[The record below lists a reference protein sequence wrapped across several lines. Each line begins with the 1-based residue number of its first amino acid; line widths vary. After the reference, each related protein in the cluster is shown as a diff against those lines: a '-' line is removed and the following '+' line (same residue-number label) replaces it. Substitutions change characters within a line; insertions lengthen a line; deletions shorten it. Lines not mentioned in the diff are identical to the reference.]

1 MIQLNVVANVSA
13 FDGLEEAWLE
23 LQGACVDAS
32 IFLTWDW
39 QRLWWNHYG
48 QFRELRIVTARVAGS
63 IVGILPLYIDLHR
76 KAGGLFA
83 ARKLRQIGVGGDTV
97 PDDLGALIAP
107 GHENETSAAMA
118 EYLLKVMTD
127 WDMLDWTD
135 LPPQSPLVPAL
146 QKHFADTNVRANC
159 ASLAP
164 ITFGELPDNWEAY
177 RRGLSRN
184 RRETMGRKRRKF
196 ESQTGAQVLTVDAV
210 DELDGAFDCLAELHR
225 LRWTGRTET
234 PGFTSAQ
241 YRGFHRDLMHALLPQ
256 GKLRLMKLN
265 MGGCTIAMLYCMRYR
280 DTFYFFQSGFDPA
293 YAEYSPGD
301 VLLGYAIEHAIAEGC
316 RVFDMLKGDHDY
328 KRHFF
333 QQDRR
338 NLELRAFRPGLV
350 ELLYRAKD
358 AWNAWTS
365 GGHASGAHEPSSRDG
380 KAASA
385 AIERNP

>member
-1 MIQLNVVANVSA
+1 MIQLKVVTNVSG

-23 LQGACVDAS
+23 LQESCVGAS

-39 QRLWWNHYG
+39 QRLWWKHYG
-48 QFRELRIVTARVAGS
+48 QRRELRILIARTADR
-63 IVGILPLYIDLHR
+63 IVGILPLYIDRHR

-83 ARKLRQIGVGGDTV
+83 ARKLRQIGVGGDTS
-97 PDDLGALIAP
+97 PDDLGALFSP
-107 GHENETSAAMA
+107 DHEHDASAAMA

-135 LPPQSPLVPAL
+135 LPPQCPLVPAL
-146 QKHFADTNVRANC
+146 QKHFAESNIRANC
-159 ASLAP
+159 AFMAP
-164 ITFGELPDNWEAY
+164 ITFGELPDDWESY
-177 RRGLSRN
+177 RRNLSRN
-184 RRETMGRKRRKF
+184 RRETMRRKRRKF
-196 ESQTGAQVLTVDAV
+196 ESQPGAQVVTVEVA

-241 YRGFHRDLMHALLPQ
+241 YRGFHRDIMHALLPQ
-256 GKLRLMKLN
+256 GRLRLMKLN
-265 MGGCTIAMLYCMRYR
+265 MGAGTIAMLYCMRYR

-316 RVFDMLKGDHDY
+316 RIFDMLKGDHDY

-338 NLELRAFRPGLV
+338 NLEMRAFRPGLI
-350 ELLYRAKD
+350 ELAYRAKD
-358 AWNAWTS
+358 AWSAWTS
-365 GGHASGAHEPSSRDG
+365 AGRMSDAREPLPANG
-380 KAASA
+380 KAANE
-385 AIERNP
+385 AIEPHS